1 MITACRKPVAGV
13 LVAFMLAGL
22 VLGVSG
28 CGPGEPTIGTITDYI
43 VGVATDVGEWVYEKA
58 DTFAKALAKAW
69 RAFWGTDLVKNV
81 RPFPDNPLKGEY
93 QGELKARVQWGKV
106 NPDTDSPENHV
117 EIALTNPIMVRPSK
131 DSTEWELAPEEK
143 RKIEIAMAEYTKP

>member
-1 MITACRKPVAGV
+1 MITVCRKPVASL

-28 CGPGEPTIGTITDYI
+28 CGCDGNTIGTIKDYI
-43 VGVATDVGEWVYEKA
+43 VGFATDVGKWVYEKA
-58 DTFAKALAKAW
+58 ATFAEALARAW

-93 QGELKARVQWGKV
+93 QGKLKTRVEWGKV
-106 NPDTDSPENHV
+106 NPDTGKPENHV

-131 DSTEWELAPEEK
+131 DSTDWELAPEEK